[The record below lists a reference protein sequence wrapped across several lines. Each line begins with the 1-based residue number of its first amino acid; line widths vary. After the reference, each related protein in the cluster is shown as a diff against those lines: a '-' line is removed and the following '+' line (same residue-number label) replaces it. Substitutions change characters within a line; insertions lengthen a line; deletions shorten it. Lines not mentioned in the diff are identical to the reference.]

1 MSTPSSADTDKARP
15 VAGPPGDWD
24 SLRLLNSYRLF
35 VAVALLAGFLA
46 ALPAVPFGRTAP
58 QAFYVFVAAYLVLG
72 LLFALT
78 IRLRRPPADTQAYLH
93 FYTDV
98 IALSGA
104 MYASGGVGSGLGIL
118 LAVPVA
124 GAGILL
130 PLRHALVYAALA
142 TLLVLTAEVVRHV
155 QLGPVASAY
164 PQAALLGT
172 ILFVVAILA
181 TLLARR
187 GAQTA
192 ALAEQRSRA
201 LRHLSQLNERI
212 VQQMESGILVVARDG
227 TVTLANASADQLLG
241 AGHAVSGR
249 ALESVAPGVAQ
260 ALYAWRAQPRMPLGT
275 VDPGTGADQRLQPQF
290 TDLGEH
296 GTLVSLE
303 DAAFIE
309 QQLQQLKLA
318 SLGRLTASIAHEIRN
333 PLGAISHSAQLL
345 AESADDDA
353 GERRLI
359 EIQLEHCRRIN
370 DIVENILQLSRR
382 KAGSPASIR
391 LDDWLADFAEEFRS
405 AHGLDGQRLQTG
417 SATANG
423 GPVRFDPEHLRQ
435 VVGNLCEN
443 SLKHG
448 RTADGDGVRIVL
460 ETQARAGA
468 SPHLDI
474 VDDGVPIEAQRID
487 EIFEP
492 FYTTSHEGTG
502 LGLYLARELCEANH
516 AELRYVSGVTG
527 NRFRILFATTIAE
540 GTAHG

>member
-1 MSTPSSADTDKARP
+1 MNTRSTADTASAHPAASR
-15 VAGPPGDWD
+15 PGDWE

-35 VAVALLAGFLA
+35 VAIALLAGFLSN
-46 ALPAVPFGRTAP
+46 LPGVPFGHAAP
-58 QAFYVFVAAYLVLG
+58 QAFYVFVAVYLVLG

-78 IRLRRPPADTQAYLH
+78 IRARRPPADTQAYLH

-104 MYASGGVGSGLGIL
+104 MYASGGVDSGLGML

-142 TLLVLTAEVVRHV
+142 TMLVLTAEVVRHF
-155 QLGPVASAY
+155 QLGPVATAY
-164 PQAALLGT
+164 PQAALLGA

-187 GAQTA
+187 SAQTA

-201 LRHLSQLNERI
+201 LRRVSELNERI
-212 VQQMESGILVVARDG
+212 VQQMESGILVVARDD
-227 TVTLANASADQLLG
+227 TITLANASADQLLG
-241 AGHAVSGR
+241 AGHGVTGR
-249 ALESVAPGVAQ
+249 ALASVAPGVAQ
-260 ALYAWRAQPRMPLGT
+260 ALHAWRAQPRMPLGT
-275 VDPGTGADQRLQPQF
+275 LDPGTGTDQRLQPQF

-296 GTLVSLE
+296 GTLLSLE

-345 AESADDDA
+345 AESADDEA
-353 GERRLI
+353 GERRLV

-382 KAGSPASIR
+382 KGGSPAAIR
-391 LDDWLADFAEEFRS
+391 LDDWLAGFAEEFR
-405 AHGLDGQRLQTG
+405 ATHDLDGQRLRTG
-417 SATANG
+417 TG
-423 GPVRFDPEHLRQ
+423 GADAGPIRFDPEHLRQ

-448 RTADGDGVRIVL
+448 RTPGGDPVEIAL
-460 ETQARAGA
+460 ETGAPAGGL
-468 SPHLDI
+468 PHLDI
-474 VDDGVPIEAQRID
+474 VDDGVPIDPQQID

-492 FYTTSHEGTG
+492 FYTTSHAGTG

-516 AELRYVSGVTG
+516 AELRYVSGGAG
-527 NRFRILFATTIAE
+527 NRFRILFEPTVAE
-540 GTAHG
+540 GAAHG